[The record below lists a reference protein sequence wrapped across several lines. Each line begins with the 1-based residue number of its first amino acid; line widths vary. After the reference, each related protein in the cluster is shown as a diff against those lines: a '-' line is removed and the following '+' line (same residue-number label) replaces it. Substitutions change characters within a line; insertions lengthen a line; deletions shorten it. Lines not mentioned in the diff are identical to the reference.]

1 MNNWNKQGRNEDDK
15 PIVAEQQDETES
27 GPNGVQESS

>member
-15 PIVAEQQDETES
+15 PIVADQQDETDL
-27 GPNGVQESS
+27 GPGVQESS